1 MPLFER
7 RTYQVPVGRMPEL
20 VAIYRE
26 KAWPAIEAAGL
37 DRYCMGYFITDTGM
51 LHQLVHLWRFEDD
64 ADRRA
69 FWDALFGDKA
79 FMAAAGEIRAIVT
92 SQENQLMR
100 GAPWG
105 PTAKA

>member
-1 MPLFER
+1 MPLYER
-7 RTYQVPVGRMPEL
+7 RTYQVPVGRMPEI
-20 VAIYRE
+20 VALYRE

-37 DRYCMGYFITDTGM
+37 ARYCVGYFITDTGA
-51 LHQLVHLWRFEDD
+51 LHQLVHIWRFEDD

-69 FWDALFGDKA
+69 FWEALFESEA
-79 FMAAAGEIRAIVT
+79 FLAAVAEIRSILV

-105 PTAKA
+105 PAA

>member
-1 MPLFER
+1 MPLYER

-20 VAIYRE
+20 IALYRE

-37 DRYCMGYFITDTGM
+37 AGHCVGYFITETGT
-51 LHQLVHLWRFEDD
+51 LHQLVHIWRFEDD

-69 FWDALFGDKA
+69 FWDKLLRAEA
-79 FMAAAGEIRAIVT
+79 FPLAEIRSLLT

-100 GAPWG
+100 NAPWG
-105 PTAKA
+105 PAA